1 MSGRSGVVIIP
12 ARGGSTRIPRKNIR
26 PIDGIPAIV
35 RVINACLRSDCVDRV
50 VVSTDDAEVAG
61 LAKAAGADVPF
72 LRPAS
77 LADDHTGIL
86 PVVQHALGQLSLAHD
101 AAVGCVY
108 ATAVTLDEKDLQRG
122 FDELGR
128 NPESLIVAVTS
139 YGYPIQRALS
149 RDDDGHVHLVDSG
162 LATVRSQ
169 DLPER
174 WHDAGQFIWGSAR
187 EWLHADSVFSSAI
200 GINVPRWRVVD
211 IDTEED
217 WQRAE
222 ILIRTISPIDTS
234 H

>member
-35 RVINACLRSDCVDRV
+35 RVINACLGSDCVDRV
-50 VVSTDDAEVAG
+50 VVSTDDNEIARIAESAGAEV
-61 LAKAAGADVPF
+61 PF
-72 LRPAS
+72 VRPIS
-77 LADDHTGIL
+77 LADDRTGIL
-86 PVVQHALGQLSLAHD
+86 TVIQHAIKELSAAPD
-101 AAVGCVY
+101 APVGCVY

-128 NPESLIVAVTS
+128 SPESLIVSVTS

-149 RDDDGHVHLVDSG
+149 MDEHGRVHLVDPG
-162 LATVRSQ
+162 LATARSQ

-174 WHDAGQFIWGSAR
+174 WHDAGQFIWGSTR
-187 EWLHADSVFSSAI
+187 EWLRAESVFSSAI
-200 GINVPRWRVVD
+200 GVAVPRWRVID

-222 ILIRTISPIDTS
+222 VLVRTINAMDSSD
-234 H
+234 

>member
-12 ARGGSTRIPRKNIR
+12 ARGGSNRVPRKNIR
-26 PIDGIPAIV
+26 PIDGVPATA
-35 RVINACLRSDCVDRV
+35 RVIDACLRSDCVERV
-50 VVSTDDAEVAG
+50 IVSTDDPEIARVAE
-61 LAKAAGADVPF
+61 AAGAETPF
-72 LRPAS
+72 VRPAS

-86 PVVQHALGQLSLAHD
+86 PVIRHAIDELSLDESAS
-101 AAVGCVY
+101 VGCVY
-108 ATAVTLDEKDLQRG
+108 ATAVTLDPRDLQRG

-128 NPESLIVAVTS
+128 SSESLIVSVTS

-149 RDDDGHVHLVDSG
+149 RDDDGRVHLVDPG

-174 WHDAGQFIWGSAR
+174 CHDAGQFIWGSAR
-187 EWLHADSVFSSAI
+187 EWLRVDSVFSSAI
-200 GINVPRWRVVD
+200 GVDVPRWRVID

-222 ILIRTISPIDTS
+222 VLVRTISSMDIS